1 MDELVKHV
9 RALVVMEKRSIL
21 HYRASAVT
29 TYTKVNYCVDRV
41 SHQTINNECILHCQA
56 DKQAGRLAARHT
68 VQCLSTYLVVG
79 STQLESRWKIL
90 LSWNPINQAIH
101 LRCLAI
107 ESHAAKDGSSVKF
120 SNRVVY

>member
-1 MDELVKHV
+1 MHPSLSG
-9 RALVVMEKRSIL
+9 RQ
-21 HYRASAVT
+21 AS
-29 TYTKVNYCVDRV
+29 
-41 SHQTINNECILHCQA
+41 
-56 DKQAGRLAARHT
+56 KQVGWLCLAAMA
-68 VQCLSTYLVVG
+68 VPKYLVVG

>member
-1 MDELVKHV
+1 MHPSLSG
-9 RALVVMEKRSIL
+9 RQ
-21 HYRASAVT
+21 AS
-29 TYTKVNYCVDRV
+29 
-41 SHQTINNECILHCQA
+41 
-56 DKQAGRLAARHT
+56 KQVGWLCLAAMA
-68 VQCLSTYLVVG
+68 VPKYLVVG
-79 STQLESRWKIL
+79 STQLESRCRKIL